1 MRLRIF
7 ASVLALLSMSACAGQ
22 ITIVKNKPRP
32 VHSVHGPVASLKIP
46 PGHYPPPGHCRVW
59 IPGRPPGH
67 QAASVPCGAVH
78 DVPLGAW
85 VLHRP
90 GHDKKV
96 VQVSVYDEKK
106 PRNVVSVAFYD
117 VKSGKLLR
125 TKK

>member
-7 ASVLALLSMSACAGQ
+7 VSVLALLSVSACSGQ
-22 ITIVKNKPRP
+22 LTVVKNRP
-32 VHSVHGPVASLKIP
+32 TPAHSVQGPVASLKIP

-67 QAASVPCGAVH
+67 QSASVPCPSVH

-90 GHDKKV
+90 DHDKKV
-96 VQVSVYDEKK
+96 VEVSIYDEKQ
-106 PRNVVSVAFYD
+106 PRMIVSVALYD
-117 VKSGKLLR
+117 VKSGKYLR